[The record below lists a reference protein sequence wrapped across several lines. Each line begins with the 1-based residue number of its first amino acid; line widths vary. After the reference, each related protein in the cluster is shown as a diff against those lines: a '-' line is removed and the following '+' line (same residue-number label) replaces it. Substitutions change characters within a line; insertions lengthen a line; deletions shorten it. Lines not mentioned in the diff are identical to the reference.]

1 VHGTGFDIELVA
13 EFGDP
18 RRLAPTKGLKHLKNL
33 DGRFHLNA
41 PNIAWAEADRL
52 QVAGIPAA
60 IFLLSL
66 KKTRCDRRDG
76 LTEQIENDFHRLV
89 PTIPSIAE

>member
-1 VHGTGFDIELVA
+1 LVA
-13 EFGDP
+13 ELGDP
-18 RRLAPTKGLKHLKNL
+18 CRLAPTKGFKHLKNL

-41 PNIAWAEADRL
+41 PNIACNAAVRL

-60 IFLLSL
+60 IFMLSL
-66 KKTRCDRRDG
+66 KTTRCDRRDG
-76 LTEQIENDFHRLV
+76 LTEQIENDFHRVV